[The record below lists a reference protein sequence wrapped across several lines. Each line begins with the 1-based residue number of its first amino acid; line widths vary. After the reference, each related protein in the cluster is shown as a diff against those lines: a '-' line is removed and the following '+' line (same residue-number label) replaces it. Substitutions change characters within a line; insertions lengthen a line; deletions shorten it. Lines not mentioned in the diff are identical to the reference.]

1 MDDSLAF
8 CMNCGTQLPAAQP
21 APAPA
26 PVAQA
31 IQTPPV
37 TPVAPP
43 PAAQFNNQVPPQNGP
58 YGNMQSAP
66 VFDPYDHTAEFTPKD
81 ISDNKVISMLVYLMG
96 AIGIVI
102 ALLAANSSPYAAFHV
117 RQALKFTVVTILLA
131 IVTAVLC
138 WTIIVPI
145 VAGITA
151 LALLVVK
158 IICFFQICKGKA
170 VEPYIIRSLTFLK

>member
-1 MDDSLAF
+1 MKTCPNCQQVMDDNLAF
-8 CMNCGTQLPAAQP
+8 CMNCGTQLPAGQP
-21 APAPA
+21 APAPQ
-26 PVAQA
+26 P

-37 TPVAPP
+37 APV
-43 PAAQFNNQVPPQNGP
+43 QPQNGP
-58 YGNMQSAP
+58 YTGNVPPVQPMQIP
-66 VFDPYDHTAEFTPKD
+66 DPYDHTAEFSAKD

-102 ALLAANSSPYAAFHV
+102 ALLAANNSPYAAFHV
-117 RQALKFTVVTILLA
+117 RQALKFTVVSILLA

-145 VAGITA
+145 VAGFAA

-170 VEPYIIRSLTFLK
+170 VEPLIIRSFSFLK